1 MFYDR
6 NSEDIELP
14 NFNSNENLPK
24 QKPEEEVKTNKK
36 VIIAIV
42 IIAGVLVLGVIIF
55 LVIYFSS
62 KKKQDGGYILVTH
75 EVDSN
80 DQITI
85 LNIDNLEDND
95 YTIEKDQVKLDE
107 SIPYRR
113 LEEKYNFT
121 IDKNI
126 FKFNENEKRDGRI
139 KFKISFN
146 IILSTMSGM
155 FQKLNNLISIDLSHL
170 NSGKIKSMDSAFLGC
185 TKLEYLNFTNFNSKK
200 VENMDNSF
208 ENCRELTEIDLS
220 SFETPKLKSMKSTF
234 KNCANLSFLDLNKFI
249 LNNVDTTGIFEND
262 DNLYMNSISVNDEN
276 TRNLLNSVLISENE
290 NNTNDNDM
298 FNNNCETGGED
309 KCKECQKDDNI
320 KYQCYSCNEGY
331 YLPSYLNYPIKCK
344 KCYETCSLCIDYMN
358 CYKCKD
364 DYKLN
369 DENKCI
375 SNKTVYGSETDIIPS
390 SLSDDTVIESSEIL
404 EPFLTDENTGEED
417 FGTMESIS
425 DKI

>member
-1 MFYDR
+1 MFYDP

-24 QKPEEEVKTNKK
+24 QNPGEEVKTNKK

-80 DQITI
+80 DNITI

-95 YTIEKDQVKLDE
+95 YTIEEDQVKFDD
-107 SIPYRR
+107 SIRN
-113 LEEKYNFT
+113 LEEKYSFT
-121 IDKNI
+121 IEKNI
-126 FKFNENEKRDGRI
+126 FKFNENEKREGRI

-170 NSGKIKSMDSAFLGC
+170 NSEKIKSMDSTFLGC
-185 TKLEYLNFTNFNSKK
+185 AKLEYLNFTDFNSKK
-200 VENMDNSF
+200 IENMDNSF

-234 KNCANLSFLDLNKFI
+234 KNCTNLSFLDLNKFI

-262 DNLYMNSISVNDEN
+262 NNLYMNSIKVNDEN
-276 TRNLLNSVLISENE
+276 TRDLLNSVLISENY
-290 NNTNDNDM
+290 NNTNDNDI
-298 FNNNCETGGED
+298 FNNNCETGEGD
-309 KCKECQKDDNI
+309 KCKECKKDDNI
-320 KYQCYSCNEGY
+320 KYQCYSCNDGY
-331 YLPSYLNYPIKCK
+331 YLPTYLNNPIKCK
-344 KCYETCSLCIDYMN
+344 KCYNTCSLCIDYMN
-358 CYKCKD
+358 CYKCNEG
-364 DYKLN
+364 YKLN
-369 DENKCI
+369 DGNKCI
-375 SNKTVYGSETDIIPS
+375 STKLLDERVTDIIPS
-390 SLSDDTVIESSEIL
+390 SVSDDTFKEYTEIL
-404 EPFLTDENTGEED
+404 EPFSTDESTGDED
-417 FGTMESIS
+417 YGTMESIS